1 MQPKLAGKAG
11 NNIQRISQIFYSLR
25 IFCSRIVIVEY
36 LLYGGHMVLHH
47 SKWNQYAQ
55 LGPRQVFEG
64 LTLVIVSIS
73 LTIDFS
79 LIHWTNITSI
89 YPDSANKNISNL
101 SEAKNLPPANEPDQP

>member
-1 MQPKLAGKAG
+1 
-11 NNIQRISQIFYSLR
+11 
-25 IFCSRIVIVEY
+25 
-36 LLYGGHMVLHH
+36 MVLHH
-47 SKWNQYAQ
+47 SKCNQYAQ

-89 YPDSANKNISNL
+89 YPDSATKKISNL
-101 SEAKNLPPANEPDQP
+101 SEAKNLPPANEPDQPQTIPEKTK